1 MVGNGLSSS
10 LSNSPEMLGMAVDAG
25 GRNGFVDELNLL
37 GLHDMN
43 GVFSSFGSSFGT
55 IKAAGNQ
62 IDFSA
67 VNRLVK
73 ILAFLNETFNGQ
85 GFRR

>member
-1 MVGNGLSSS
+1 
-10 LSNSPEMLGMAVDAG
+10 MLGMAVDAG

>member
-1 MVGNGLSSS
+1 
-10 LSNSPEMLGMAVDAG
+10 MLGMAVDAG

-43 GVFSSFGSSFGT
+43 GVFSSFGSSFGA
-55 IKAAGNQ
+55 IKATGNQ

-73 ILAFLNETFNGQ
+73 NCIQTNKIFLHFPSADKIKQLYTKAI
-85 GFRR
+85 